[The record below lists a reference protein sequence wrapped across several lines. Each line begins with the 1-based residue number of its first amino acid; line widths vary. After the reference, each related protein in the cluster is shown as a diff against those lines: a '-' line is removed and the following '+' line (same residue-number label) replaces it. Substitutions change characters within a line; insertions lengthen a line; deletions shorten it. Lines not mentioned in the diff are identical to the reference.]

1 MHRWIQH
8 KVLRA
13 KYRKYAL
20 RISAVGHVI
29 ATILFSV
36 FFAKTEIQEI
46 EDAIQVEL
54 ITELP
59 RQVDK
64 KRPTPVPKVEPPE
77 PAPEMPELEEINPQR
92 KEVTL
97 QNNVNVV
104 QQRSSLEIAK
114 MPASA
119 AAVDIEQLASQ
130 NIDVGMPTL
139 ETPDLATDARLEP
152 TQDSILSPNVS
163 GGVDIDAAGISKRS
177 NTGVRNASKGTGKGI
192 AASVSKT
199 GAAEGAS
206 QIGLGNK
213 NGSGTGNSGGGSGNG
228 NGDGNATFSSIFA
241 ELTDEIIASSGGRP
255 IDVVFVVDAS
265 GSMLDNI
272 NAVAEHLGQ
281 MTDAYKASKIDY
293 QLGLTHFS
301 VDGKNGNHIR
311 VFQLTQN
318 LSKIQTALYDIEVGG
333 DEHALDGINETVIQ
347 QRFRNTAI
355 KHLILVTDEPLS
367 SLHGFTV
374 DDAINLCRKNK
385 MYVNVLGI
393 NNPKHKY
400 LAAVTG
406 GKYHPIPINLN

>member
-8 KVLRA
+8 KVGRA
-13 KYRKYAL
+13 KYRKYAV

-36 FFAKTEIQEI
+36 FFVKTEIQEI

-54 ITELP
+54 ITEVP

-64 KRPTPVPKVEPPE
+64 KRLTPVPKVEPPE
-77 PAPEMPELEEINPQR
+77 PAPEMPELAEINPQR
-92 KEVTL
+92 KEATL
-97 QNNVNVV
+97 QNNVSVV
-104 QQRSSLEIAK
+104 QQKSSLEIAK

-119 AAVDIEQLASQ
+119 AAVEIEQLTSQ
-130 NIDVGMPTL
+130 NIDVDTPIIETL
-139 ETPDLATDARLEP
+139 DLATDARLKP
-152 TQDSILSPNVS
+152 TKDSILSPNVS
-163 GGVDIDAAGISKRS
+163 GGVDIDKAGITKRS
-177 NTGVRNASKGTGKGI
+177 GTGVRTPSKDTGEGI

-199 GAAEGAS
+199 KAAEGTS
-206 QIGLGNK
+206 LIGLGNK
-213 NGSGTGNSGGGSGNG
+213 NGSGTGNG

-301 VDGKNGNHIR
+301 ADGKNGNHIR
-311 VFQLTQN
+311 TFQLTQN
-318 LSKIQTALYDIEVGG
+318 LSKIQTALYDIEVRG

-393 NNPKHKY
+393 DKPKHKY

-406 GKYHPIPINLN
+406 GTWHPIPINLN

>member
-1 MHRWIQH
+1 MYRWIQH
-8 KVLRA
+8 KALRA

-20 RISAVGHVI
+20 RISAVVYIIGILVI
-29 ATILFSV
+29 ALLLF
-36 FFAKTEIQEI
+36 FKTDVQELK
-46 EDAIQVEL
+46 DAIQVDILHEQHVL
-54 ITELP
+54 IDP
-59 RQVDK
+59 
-64 KRPTPVPKVEPPE
+64 PPE
-77 PAPEMPELEEINPQR
+77 PEPIPEFEFTPKEEPPKPEMPVPPEDILQR
-92 KEVTL
+92 KEITL
-97 QNNVNVV
+97 QKAVNVV
-104 QQRSSLEIAK
+104 QQKSFLEIAK
-114 MPASA
+114 LPASA
-119 AAVDIEQLASQ
+119 AAVDIEQS
-130 NIDVGMPTL
+130 T
-139 ETPDLATDARLEP
+139 ARLEP
-152 TQDSILSPNVS
+152 TEDSILSPNVS
-163 GGVDIDAAGISKRS
+163 SGVDIDKAGISKRS
-177 NTGVRNASKGTGKGI
+177 NTRVRSPSKSTGEGI

-199 GAAEGAS
+199 GAAEVTS

-272 NAVAEHLGQ
+272 NAVAAHLGQ

-301 VDGKNGNHIR
+301 ADGKNGNHIR
-311 VFQLTQN
+311 VFHLTQN

-385 MYVNVLGI
+385 MYVNVMGI

-406 GKYHPIPINLN
+406 GKWHPIPINLN